1 MAVYEVQGPDGSIY
15 EVEAPD
21 GASENAIIN
30 FLSTELKKG
39 SEFPTLTKSEL
50 QQPEIV
56 EPNPDPDGVFS
67 FAADQAQS
75 VTGKGLEAVGRLTGF
90 ESLEDYGTNLY
101 EQQKED
107 IALGGYKSDY
117 GKSFA
122 DTFDEDGV
130 GAAIG
135 WIGEKIAENSIT
147 TGASLVGAGATA
159 VAALFSAPVA
169 AVFGVGT
176 LLGSALLGTGEV
188 AEEIERKTGD
198 YDPKLAVGV
207 GAFIGFLDKF
217 GATKVIPKDQ
227 LAKLSVKEVMKQLT
241 ISGFGDAA
249 KAVARRTLIKG
260 GYEGLTET
268 GQELSSVGAAAYSG
282 GEYTGKEVRDRL
294 IDAFA
299 VGTGMGGG
307 VSLGVDTTSGIAS
320 LFNKGTTETT
330 PTEQTTTSPIDS
342 TDDAIQTS
350 LFPVNE
356 QDKIVKDLSKELG
369 ISEAEVARE
378 LSNLKNITKE
388 DTVKSPAELRQ
399 EALLDPQNLRIEE
412 PTIDTQQ
419 GTTDPNQLDIVD
431 QLETK
436 QLEEMIAEDTKVQDR
451 EAQRQ
456 QAVTDPSVRVESE
469 FETARGTLE
478 ASQQKTSADK
488 RNTILQN
495 VVTEAS
501 RNPDKKNI
509 NKLRRDFAKALSSEG
524 IVNTTPTETELN
536 TLRRATD
543 VLTAVESQYE
553 MPTQME
559 MFPGA
564 TKVPTTVIDENFDT
578 SQKLSDFV
586 AMEAAPERREGLTAT
601 TSQDVVQ
608 QEADPNQLD
617 LDLVAR
623 QKETPTVEPAVEPV
637 EGKAPTNPVLERA
650 YQKMS
655 VGEKKLGKLTDEE
668 ILELTKVDPY
678 KRTEEQKVGIKK
690 LQDEIALA
698 SAARTESPTPE
709 KKSTR
714 VTKPK
719 STRSD
724 AVEKIGKTLGKGP
737 RIKRAKKETRSKE
750 EILKDKIKKEEPQKI
765 DKGTVTKALE
775 DVSKQQEQSL
785 KSAETQ
791 RKKREAAKKE
801 GKKTLDDVAD
811 SVIKVNKLTKKTTKK
826 GAFTLKEKAEQKIAV
841 DRDEFSNFQALD
853 KFTGTE
859 EDVSKSRKEADELKN
874 YTEPFKGEDI
884 DIKFTDAEILKIYNL
899 VNNPPKDYLLKEPK
913 RDPTGRAAAYIYF
926 SKHEAPKDV
935 LPVLAYD
942 LVFAD
947 KTYTS
952 TTGESRASRLYFYK
966 TGRENAELTI
976 KWLETNFGISKV
988 DIKTKKGEVDS
999 VKQSKSLNFLKQLVE
1014 RETYELTLVNAKE
1027 SLTDTI
1033 EKPSIDNYIVSG
1045 VVKKAKLPTKTI
1057 VKEGKIVESGLPATI
1072 EDIAD
1077 TQNITVEE
1085 AKAKYEAV
1093 PTVRDERL
1101 RKISYYWMET
1111 TALSELDKP
1120 VHPVVRSLIEQ
1131 GNLKEALIA
1140 LGANIQN
1147 SRLSKI
1153 ALDYSKLVGNTKI
1166 KFADF
1171 VVNEEGKTVSGSFDP
1186 KTNTITLD
1194 RDTGFNSHT
1203 ILHEMTHALTAAEL
1217 ANPNSVSTKQ
1227 LNTIFEAVK
1236 DNLGTVYGARN
1247 LDEFVA
1253 EARSNPAFRQRL
1265 AQMNPK
1271 TGGSNYL
1278 ERFNNVLLNIIRR
1291 LLSMQTKTVD
1301 TALNATD
1308 RLVEGI
1314 LSPSPE
1320 SRNADK
1326 LFMDDKNIVKAIGA
1340 KIKTIPKAG
1349 YDALDRALSG
1359 MSIKTLKET
1368 GKKLRFG
1375 FIPLFNFV
1383 NFKSVQKYVPMAPKL
1398 FAISNKRAGRIQAIV
1413 QKIEKTLAPMSKWA
1427 KKNVVNGNYDTFSS
1441 TVLAST
1447 LAQVKPYLPLAE
1459 AKKQYTN
1466 PEKLDNY
1473 LRLRDE
1479 YIKLDPEGQKH
1490 FKTMFTMFRGIYDD
1504 LKSAIMTKLNTIN
1517 LSDEAKTKISNN
1529 VFERMFKSGAID
1541 PYAPLPRSGNFW
1553 LIYNATDPVT
1563 GNFERFI
1570 EAFEDGATRKKVMK
1584 DINAYTE
1591 IEFADDIAKAVAGG
1605 MSKEEAIQTMNDM
1618 QESEPAN
1625 AKNYKNAPSGS
1636 FVNDVLDILQQNQV
1650 SPEVEQTIM
1659 NLFID
1664 LLPETSFAK
1673 GFLKRKGIRGFD
1685 GDIVPR
1691 VKESR
1696 AKADMIKAYKEKAR
1710 SVATQIAKMEAAVE
1724 IVNFDR
1730 SVDEHI
1736 KKTRPNDPKAIFY
1749 QQQLLKYSK
1758 FIAQDTVKG
1767 FARVGTA
1774 FGFFM
1779 TLGLNVSSAV
1789 MNPFQLVF
1797 NSYTFLS
1804 GKHGHKKAFNAIALG
1819 AKLFMKSPK
1828 VKISEVYGADAVND
1842 VAITDEGFAGSSIDN
1857 YDFDDPALPNIIKE
1871 FDVLAQLAGEHG
1883 QLQRSIAQEQLD
1895 LDFFADDRRA
1905 KAQAIAGYLFHHSER
1920 FTRQVTLMSSYHIE
1934 LQRLKEL
1941 NGLSEK
1947 GKKIEDVVIPK
1958 QLEKSLKLQAFNEAI
1973 YFNELSNGG
1982 ALATGAPTMAQGSD
1996 VGTGLVKI
2004 AFLFKRFGVTQAIYL
2019 ATLTGRSFKR
2029 NNTKNKK
2036 ELAKKL
2042 DITNEQAEVKLLENR
2057 KIARTQLAYTYI
2069 AFGTVAGVMGM
2080 PLLSTLAEIFDLL
2093 LTDEDEDDFKT
2104 ILRDQLHAL
2113 PRDGIV
2119 NYFTG
2124 FDFSSRIGLSDFVFR
2139 DSLIDDPNL
2148 GFGSEVLNFF
2158 GGPVV
2163 GVLNNWYRG
2172 LKLIQDGQIEK
2183 GILSFMPAFVK
2194 NNYKGLIKYPREG
2207 IRNKNYDLLYDT
2219 SAWDNLG
2226 QFFGFAPSK
2235 YVRGMEQSNAKKSK
2249 EIAILAR
2256 KNKLMSKY
2264 YIAYKQGDDALQDE
2278 VFKGIE
2284 KFNSDHPELYITLK
2298 DIAKSMKIRLETSQ
2312 QVEMDGVSLNKKLRE
2327 GLNEDL
2333 NGWDQPLTFF
2343 GDLENIL
2350 IKPK

>member
-1 MAVYEVQGPDGSIY
+1 M
-15 EVEAPD
+15 
-21 GASENAIIN
+21 
-30 FLSTELKKG
+30 
-39 SEFPTLTKSEL
+39 
-50 QQPEIV
+50 
-56 EPNPDPDGVFS
+56 
-67 FAADQAQS
+67 
-75 VTGKGLEAVGRLTGF
+75 
-90 ESLEDYGTNLY
+90 
-101 EQQKED
+101 
-107 IALGGYKSDY
+107 
-117 GKSFA
+117 
-122 DTFDEDGV
+122 
-130 GAAIG
+130 
-135 WIGEKIAENSIT
+135 
-147 TGASLVGAGATA
+147 
-159 VAALFSAPVA
+159 
-169 AVFGVGT
+169 
-176 LLGSALLGTGEV
+176 
-188 AEEIERKTGD
+188 
-198 YDPKLAVGV
+198 
-207 GAFIGFLDKF
+207 
-217 GATKVIPKDQ
+217 
-227 LAKLSVKEVMKQLT
+227 
-241 ISGFGDAA
+241 
-249 KAVARRTLIKG
+249 
-260 GYEGLTET
+260 
-268 GQELSSVGAAAYSG
+268 
-282 GEYTGKEVRDRL
+282 
-294 IDAFA
+294 
-299 VGTGMGGG
+299 
-307 VSLGVDTTSGIAS
+307 
-320 LFNKGTTETT
+320 
-330 PTEQTTTSPIDS
+330 
-342 TDDAIQTS
+342 
-350 LFPVNE
+350 
-356 QDKIVKDLSKELG
+356 
-369 ISEAEVARE
+369 
-378 LSNLKNITKE
+378 
-388 DTVKSPAELRQ
+388 
-399 EALLDPQNLRIEE
+399 
-412 PTIDTQQ
+412 
-419 GTTDPNQLDIVD
+419 
-431 QLETK
+431 
-436 QLEEMIAEDTKVQDR
+436 
-451 EAQRQ
+451 
-456 QAVTDPSVRVESE
+456 
-469 FETARGTLE
+469 
-478 ASQQKTSADK
+478 
-488 RNTILQN
+488 
-495 VVTEAS
+495 
-501 RNPDKKNI
+501 
-509 NKLRRDFAKALSSEG
+509 
-524 IVNTTPTETELN
+524 
-536 TLRRATD
+536 
-543 VLTAVESQYE
+543 
-553 MPTQME
+553 
-559 MFPGA
+559 
-564 TKVPTTVIDENFDT
+564 
-578 SQKLSDFV
+578 
-586 AMEAAPERREGLTAT
+586 
-601 TSQDVVQ
+601 
-608 QEADPNQLD
+608 
-617 LDLVAR
+617 
-623 QKETPTVEPAVEPV
+623 
-637 EGKAPTNPVLERA
+637 
-650 YQKMS
+650 
-655 VGEKKLGKLTDEE
+655 
-668 ILELTKVDPY
+668 
-678 KRTEEQKVGIKK
+678 
-690 LQDEIALA
+690 
-698 SAARTESPTPE
+698 
-709 KKSTR
+709 
-714 VTKPK
+714 
-719 STRSD
+719 
-724 AVEKIGKTLGKGP
+724 
-737 RIKRAKKETRSKE
+737 
-750 EILKDKIKKEEPQKI
+750 
-765 DKGTVTKALE
+765 
-775 DVSKQQEQSL
+775 
-785 KSAETQ
+785 
-791 RKKREAAKKE
+791 
-801 GKKTLDDVAD
+801 
-811 SVIKVNKLTKKTTKK
+811 
-826 GAFTLKEKAEQKIAV
+826 
-841 DRDEFSNFQALD
+841 
-853 KFTGTE
+853 
-859 EDVSKSRKEADELKN
+859 
-874 YTEPFKGEDI
+874 
-884 DIKFTDAEILKIYNL
+884 
-899 VNNPPKDYLLKEPK
+899 
-913 RDPTGRAAAYIYF
+913 
-926 SKHEAPKDV
+926 
-935 LPVLAYD
+935 
-942 LVFAD
+942 
-947 KTYTS
+947 
-952 TTGESRASRLYFYK
+952 
-966 TGRENAELTI
+966 
-976 KWLETNFGISKV
+976 
-988 DIKTKKGEVDS
+988 
-999 VKQSKSLNFLKQLVE
+999 
-1014 RETYELTLVNAKE
+1014 
-1027 SLTDTI
+1027 
-1033 EKPSIDNYIVSG
+1033 
-1045 VVKKAKLPTKTI
+1045 
-1057 VKEGKIVESGLPATI
+1057 
-1072 EDIAD
+1072 
-1077 TQNITVEE
+1077 
-1085 AKAKYEAV
+1085 
-1093 PTVRDERL
+1093 
-1101 RKISYYWMET
+1101 
-1111 TALSELDKP
+1111 
-1120 VHPVVRSLIEQ
+1120 
-1131 GNLKEALIA
+1131 
-1140 LGANIQN
+1140 
-1147 SRLSKI
+1147 
-1153 ALDYSKLVGNTKI
+1153 VGNTKV
-1166 KFADF
+1166 KLSEF
-1171 VVNEEGKTVSGSFDP
+1171 VVNNNEDPVAGFFDP
-1186 KTNTITLD
+1186 TTNTITLD
-1194 RDTGFNSHT
+1194 RNTGINAHT
-1203 ILHEMTHALTAAEL
+1203 IMHEMTHAATSADM
-1217 ANPNSVSTKQ
+1217 ANPKSVLRKQ
-1227 LNTIFEAVK
+1227 VNTLFNAVK
-1236 DNLGTVYGARN
+1236 DDLGDVYGATN
-1247 LDEFVA
+1247 PDEFLA
-1253 EARSNPAFRQRL
+1253 EASSNTKFRQLL
-1265 AQMNPK
+1265 AHFTPK
-1271 TGGSNYL
+1271 TGKSNYL
-1278 ERFNNVLLNIIRR
+1278 ERFNNVISNFVRR
-1291 LLSMQTKTVD
+1291 LFSMQAKKVETALTTVD
-1301 TALNATD
+1301 
-1308 RLVEGI
+1308 RLIEGI
-1314 LSPSPE
+1314 LSPAPE

-1340 KIKTIPKAG
+1340 KIKTIPKAS

-1767 FARVGTA
+1767 FARAGTA
-1774 FGFFM
+1774 FGFFY
-1779 TLGLNVSSAV
+1779 TLGLNVSSAA

-1804 GKHGHKKAFNAIALG
+1804 GKHGHTKAFNAIALG

-1842 VAITDEGFAGSSIDN
+1842 VAITDEGFAGFSIDN

-2057 KIARTQLAYTYI
+2057 KIARTQLVYTYI

-2080 PLLSTLAEIFDLL
+2080 PLLSTLADIFDLL
-2093 LTDEDEDDFKT
+2093 FTDEDEDDFKT

-2183 GILSFMPAFVK
+2183 GILSFMPAFAK

-2333 NGWDQPLTFF
+2333 DGWDQPLTFF